1 MQASVRRFWLLRK
14 TINRG
19 NGTES
24 LLRCCPIAGILHSE
38 RPAFA
43 CDCRS
48 YGWVAQLAEQW
59 TENPRVGGSIPPPA
73 IFWSTHIE
81 YRANLCRQMK
91 YDWKDAGEEWSE
103 PWGSSAAQWSGT
115 ILPRIRDFLPAGT

>member
-24 LLRCCPIAGILHSE
+24 LLRCCSAARILHSE

-73 IFWSTHIE
+73 ISYKIV
-81 YRANLCRQMK
+81 
-91 YDWKDAGEEWSE
+91 
-103 PWGSSAAQWSGT
+103 PWNGLSVEIVSVSCINRSS
-115 ILPRIRDFLPAGT
+115 RK

>member
-1 MQASVRRFWLLRK
+1 MQASVRRFWLLHK

-19 NGTES
+19 NGTEC
-24 LLRCCPIAGILHSE
+24 LLRCCSAARILHSE

-73 IFWSTHIE
+73 TSNCESATCVSITIVCHNE
-81 YRANLCRQMK
+81 TYRK
-91 YDWKDAGEEWSE
+91 S
-103 PWGSSAAQWSGT
+103 
-115 ILPRIRDFLPAGT
+115 

>member
-24 LLRCCPIAGILHSE
+24 LLRCCSAARILHSE

-59 TENPRVGGSIPPPA
+59 TENPAFRPASLTTTSTQCEQRRHETTKNDGHYVNITSTASRVSGNDVGR
-73 IFWSTHIE
+73 TLKTCG
-81 YRANLCRQMK
+81 RCRQRRC
-91 YDWKDAGEEWSE
+91 A
-103 PWGSSAAQWSGT
+103 
-115 ILPRIRDFLPAGT
+115 